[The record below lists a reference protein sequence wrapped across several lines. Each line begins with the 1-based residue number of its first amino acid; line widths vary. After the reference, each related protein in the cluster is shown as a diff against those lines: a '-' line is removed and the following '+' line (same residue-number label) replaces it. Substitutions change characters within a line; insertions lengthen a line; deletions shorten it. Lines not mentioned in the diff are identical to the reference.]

1 MMTQQHTVIP
11 HIAYYFR
18 APRDIQNGLMG
29 VRHMAV
35 DSVALFDMGK
45 TDDYRFYMKST
56 VIPLDIIFIGDD
68 GIVVGVLENMQP
80 LDTTSKCVGK
90 PSRYV
95 IEANAGYAARNL
107 VVPGVTRIAVPGV
120 PYIES

>member
-1 MMTQQHTVIP
+1 MGNPIVIP

-18 APRDIQNGLMG
+18 TPRDIQNGLMG
-29 VRHMAV
+29 VRHLAR

-45 TDDYRFYMKST
+45 TDDYRFYMKNT
-56 VIPLDIIFIGDD
+56 VIPLDIIFIDDD

-80 LDTTSKCVGK
+80 LDTTSKGVGR

-95 IEANAGYAARNL
+95 IEAEAGYAIRND
-107 VVPGVTRIAVPGV
+107 VIPDVTMVKV
-120 PYIES
+120 F